1 MAWASWP
8 SDNSKTR
15 AARLAGWRAIAVELR
30 DTRRMFRVRAG
41 RTQTLDGMYV
51 RVGGSAVDDGFGPAE
66 DEDED
71 AERQEVGP
79 ALPWRGSLG
88 GGLVG
93 ARERVRAAQALL
105 NRPLASYYLI
115 VGITTLL
122 LCLGLMMV
130 LSTGSV
136 IDLAQ
141 HESPY
146 HDFEW
151 QVAGIAVGLPIM
163 WLMARSSPR
172 VFRAMA
178 YPLLAVS
185 VIGLGL
191 TLIPGVAVVH
201 NGVARWIAIGP
212 ITFQPSELAKLAL
225 AVWGAD
231 LLARK
236 EKLGMLADW
245 RHLLVPLMPGAG
257 VLALL
262 VMAGDD
268 LGTTSILLIIL
279 MALVLVLLIVARG
292 YGAARITDFLNPQ
305 NNTNPVGTNQQP
317 IQGKLALGSGGL
329 FGVGLGA
336 SKEQWGWLPES
347 SSDFIFAI
355 IGEELG
361 LVGTLC
367 VTALYGGLAW
377 AGLRVARRAPD
388 TFSRL
393 AAAAI
398 TAWIVMQAVV
408 NIGAVIG
415 VFPITGVPLPLVS
428 QGLSSVLVTMV
439 GLGMLMSFARRGQ
452 EASQAMSEERA
463 MRVVLAGG
471 GSAGHIEPALALAD
485 ALREADSGIWVT
497 CLGTERGL
505 ETRL

>member
-1 MAWASWP
+1 
-8 SDNSKTR
+8 
-15 AARLAGWRAIAVELR
+15 
-30 DTRRMFRVRAG
+30 
-41 RTQTLDGMYV
+41 MYV
-51 RVGGSAVDDGFGPAE
+51 RVSGGAVQDDFGPGGD
-66 DEDED
+66 DEQGDG
-71 AERQEVGP
+71 AV
-79 ALPWRGSLG
+79 LPWRGPLG
-88 GGLVG
+88 GSIAGVG
-93 ARERVRAAQALL
+93 DRVRATRALL
-105 NRPLASYYLI
+105 DRPLTSYYLI

-136 IDLAQ
+136 IDLSQ
-141 HESPY
+141 GESPY

-151 QVAGIAVGLPIM
+151 QLVGILVGLPIM
-163 WLMARSSPR
+163 WLLARSSPR
-172 VFRAMA
+172 VFRALA

-185 VIGLGL
+185 ILGLGL
-191 TLIPGVAVVH
+191 TLIPGIAVRH
-201 NGVARWIAIGP
+201 NDVARWIALGP
-212 ITFQPSELAKLAL
+212 VTFQPSELAKLAL

-236 EKLGMLADW
+236 EKLGTLADW
-245 RHLLVPLMPGAG
+245 RHMLVPLIPGAG
-257 VLALL
+257 LLALL

-268 LGTTSILLIIL
+268 LGTTC
-279 MALVLVLLIVARG
+279 VLLIVLLALLWIAGMPTRVYAALVILMGLVLLLLIVAKG
-292 YGAARITDFLNPQ
+292 YGSSRLGDFLHPNATSLTTQ
-305 NNTNPVGTNQQP
+305 NWQP
-317 IQGKLALGSGGL
+317 TQGKYALGSGGL

-336 SKEQWGWLPES
+336 SKAQWGWLPED

-367 VTALYGGLAW
+367 VTALYGGLAF

-439 GLGMLMSFARRGQ
+439 GLGMLMSFARREPG
-452 EASQAMSEERA
+452 ASQALAARGPGVGSRVLSWLSRG
-463 MRVVLAGG
+463 MRGG
-471 GSAGHIEPALALAD
+471 
-485 ALREADSGIWVT
+485 T
-497 CLGTERGL
+497 
-505 ETRL
+505 